1 MAQRAGSRKGRA
13 SARASGMSTKAGSR
27 TEAPAPS
34 ATPRPWALV
43 SALAVIALLASFTPF
58 AIAQTRACDGEACRV
73 NRNHTIEIYNLMAND
88 FNQTEFE
95 QALVAAANLTGASVV
110 QVTVR
115 EADTVCDSGTPTGF
129 DARTDPITRSTCSQE
144 RRRRNATMPSP
155 PPPPSTT
162 TMTSN
167 TTAMPATMASNS
179 TTVPATMPSNM
190 TTTAS
195 NTTMPSNSTAMPA
208 TTAVNATTTTT
219 TTTTT
224 TMDPCTC
231 AENQYVVEACNP
243 TQNITNATCADC
255 STCDA
260 GQFVATNCRGMTDT
274 QCGNCTDGTFQSMTA
289 HLEMSCKP
297 CTDTCGSG
305 TFLASA
311 CTRTMD
317 TQCSACPDNT
327 FQSADSHNL
336 TSCTTCDTCT
346 AGEFAFLQCTPTSNI
361 LCNNCTGF
369 TYQDLLMHNSSTC
382 KDCSMCGQG
391 QFVADACTAT
401 TNTNCSACTGAT
413 FQNMTSH
420 YEMECQACSM
430 CGQGT
435 FLAMAC
441 NRTSDAMCS
450 ACQNGTYQDS
460 SSHLE
465 EQCKQCGR
473 CDPGQRL
480 LSPCTATSNTSC
492 VACDSGTWQNA
503 TGHLDPTCM
512 MCSKCGLGQK
522 LTTNCTLTANTVC
535 TTCEDG
541 TFQDTD
547 DHTLESCTACR
558 TCTAGEEFESSP
570 CAASADRACDPITT
584 CDPRYSRERYAPT
597 PTSDRVCLDFRK
609 AAVTVVVQVD
619 TLETEIDAT
628 RAAIEAAIQD
638 GSNGPLARELRKL
651 DDAAYNNTEVTYLPQ
666 VSRFDVPSEG
676 RQFVY
681 LDLQFAASS
690 TQFDIQKL
698 DLLDVLDAFLLNATE
713 DADATATF
721 MERSTVSTTTTNTT
735 TNATTTTY
743 STTALFRVDVDAA
756 LTITTDALNAMAAAI
771 DAANTTSLQR
781 TAGPTPNGEPVMF
794 IPCEPCRSTTH
805 PGLYQE
811 LGFCGGLCL
820 QCTECS
826 LDQYLTNVCEGT
838 SDAQCNALPTEF
850 ETAPPVNVI
859 GVNTNHI
866 LPTAASQQQD
876 QAMDASMRVNRSFVF
891 TNIAPGESTW
901 VAVSGEPE
909 DGAQMVTRPLAP
921 AAQVDCAPVLDNVYA
936 TYPTAQVVLA
946 ALDASGHSRVAR
958 TNVTVRFVAADD
970 EDAEVTATCTMPTD
984 GPAVCNAWTT
994 FADAWFSSAG
1004 PRLVDVTFKYT
1015 TPRADGEGYETSPDM
1030 ACGQLTL
1037 GPTQQEVLGV
1047 SSSIAAVVTPTNSVF
1062 ENDTVDVAVI
1072 ARHDWAVHSF
1082 GVSLRCGNCRIE
1094 MSEANTAAWSISSTV
1109 TTDEESGE
1117 QMLVVAGIARDLTD
1131 EPKFSEQRSFSLFTA
1146 TVHAVPAAEDSML
1159 VLRGNIDSFLQAT
1172 CGSRPRVSSSN
1183 LPRFTSS
1190 ANAARLYVAA
1200 VVMEQVTE
1208 NRQQLALAPSAVA
1221 FASDNT
1227 DVATV
1232 AQSNDDPATVT
1243 TTATSGLAAITAQWP
1258 KATCARKTFEAAVN
1272 VTTTDATVV
1281 SIAVSPTSV
1290 DLVVPFANAGAAE
1303 AVTGLPSSAA
1313 FTVTRTLS
1321 DGSVET
1327 VTSASFTSAD
1337 ENCGDFTGMLALE
1350 TDAVASECTYTTVD
1364 GDLMASVTVNKYALD
1379 AVRMTVTA
1387 RGVEGSATHTSGAAA
1402 AEQFEVPPIGAGAT
1416 AWPALTASCVAVFN
1430 TTKQDMAVTVQLRQV
1445 ATMAQAVFA
1454 SSFTA
1459 ANDDQQDQEDAAL
1472 ALQPADA
1479 SLQITTSIAGNATL
1493 SATFGGLTATT
1504 AVLFAAGD
1512 DASLPLSVTGASVA
1526 DVVANANGTFPL
1538 LGRVN
1543 ATFTLD
1549 IAAEVTGEPLSPGQV
1564 RLDDGSLAIRSLVT
1578 FTSSNTD
1585 ALSVDAHGI
1594 ITLHDGSATEVT
1606 IGIAVNGTVQATV
1619 TCLPSLLP
1627 AEGAGS
1633 FGPHGVSAASFSRV
1647 RVPLHVEAENL
1658 RAAVLSLTYDP
1669 ALLALATVELGSD
1682 VQFAFLDFNVRT
1694 PGELSVFVVI
1704 PGNAITSDDLELG
1717 VAVFTTRNLT
1727 TTSPQLS
1734 LGGSVVEVDANGN
1747 PSLVELDA
1755 TTSSL
1760 FVETTPMM
1768 MTRRR
1773 RSSLTSDG
1781 AADLELDAAAMV
1793 ANTLARRR
1801 RSGPRGTLTT
1811 VLANHPTFDM
1821 NGDGVLDVLDVL
1833 MLSDVYSGRL
1843 TENDLAEGADADTNS
1858 DGIVSFDDVSF
1869 LLSLAAGRLVALRRV
1884 AVTTVQAAD
1893 SDCMLSFNVSVLLT
1907 NITLS
1912 TPEADDTRLYLDVAG
1927 VASSS
1932 DFDATFAAAST
1943 APGPNFKFVRIPY
1956 ARTNRTEDTGAY
1968 FLQASTPLASS
1979 DQLGVSVLQVDGSG
1993 AYNFHTRQDMIVNN
2007 TLDASFDVDGTNVSL
2022 FLPFGYAP
2030 IRAFTNTMDT
2040 PTCLAQR
2047 RPVITDF
2054 TRPDPDAMNV
2064 VDGYLLLLDW
2074 TAPPTPPNAIT
2085 RYFVQYRDLNV
2096 TGAPVIEKSVDGNT
2110 LHLDLTDQIL
2120 PYHTY
2125 EVQVQAEF
2133 GNRRSVISTPA
2144 TAQTHQDTPNM
2155 PPQLD
2160 AIAVINATAVN
2171 VTWTPLDETDLN
2183 GVVQY
2188 LVLVQRLDDEPN
2200 ADPNAPSQFVRTV
2213 DHPASSIV
2221 FTGLEESVKYNV
2233 TIQARTNVDTGF
2245 AISATEFY
2253 LPAIVFE
2260 TDDAPPDLPPAVVSI
2275 VPSDTS
2281 FTITWEAPPPETHNS
2296 DLVAYLVRVRRA
2308 ANTTYA
2314 DNTTITDA
2322 DFGGADDWHVF
2333 RYSAQT
2339 FTKDFT
2345 TLESGDPLHPAIVY
2359 EFQMQTE
2366 GSMSSLLS
2374 PWSET
2379 YTVRLLES
2387 APTGNVTN
2395 TDVTT
2400 TSSSLMVEWQ
2410 LPEPLERKGL
2420 ITNFTIVYSRQD
2432 DDPRVATDSLDN
2444 CPASV
2449 CNSFVPANGDVVYT
2463 WPLVGLEAYVTY
2475 TVEVRAWTSAGIG
2488 PAATFVIRTDEAIP
2502 SAPVVFGDVSV
2513 TPRTVDIDFDPL
2525 PVPDRNG
2532 IVAYTATLTISTDPF
2547 YTQRIDSTLA
2557 ASLPIVT
2564 EFENQPNSTIT
2575 FQATGLQP
2583 FMEYTLE
2590 VVPHTS
2596 VGDGEAN
2603 TITVLTEEETPTA
2616 PAITNV
2622 QVLADDTAQEKR
2634 VRVSVN
2640 IRPLNRRNGVLQN
2653 LTIEYGNDAFGD
2665 LATLQTP
2672 LTSAER
2678 ATTTV
2683 SRVIDGLRAGVLYS
2697 FTATVTNRAPV
2708 SPESP
2713 TSPSFSKTT
2722 DEYIPTGPVLN
2733 LVAAEETDETDA
2745 SKRVLLTWNPPT
2757 LATRNGII
2765 TEYRVVV
2772 RVTPNQQAQAQVHS
2786 DLTYS
2791 LAELGSNN
2799 QGDGL
2804 STRFTSL
2811 GAYDKYT
2818 FSVTPLTAIGEGTD
2832 TTTVSTPDNNGILSP
2847 ALPGASVGQLTTTKG
2862 TTTLDVSWNALA
2874 VSDWNDAS
2882 LQYRVILTQLADDH
2896 SDTPAE
2902 HVVATQETST
2912 TSVSFS
2918 GLQEYVQYKVDV
2930 YPINSVFVGMEQA
2943 GGFDASALL
2952 TTNTVRTEA
2961 APPAATPVITD
2972 RSNDAHSITVQW
2984 GRIAMHDFNGP
2995 PRHYVVS
3002 YKGLAV
3008 DYVENGGQSAT
3019 SPELD
3024 ATDVIVPYDA
3034 SEENPSVT
3042 LMDLEPNRMYEI
3054 KVAPEN
3060 TEFAPGPF
3068 SATES
3073 VQTWSFRPAELPT
3086 VQFHDDRPN
3095 GESKQTTLRIT
3106 WPIINTRF
3114 GPVRQVQ
3121 VIVEPEDSRHFN
3133 TMYNCTSA
3141 SGEDECAFGDWQT
3154 NENARVNKQTPR
3166 AYIAFQRQYT
3176 GDDATQT
3183 SGSLVVGD
3191 ELNYGGF
3198 FNGPLRA
3205 GTTYTVRLRAFT
3217 QSGDGTEMFDTVG
3230 PIKEPVYDE
3239 KGRLISS
3246 PQASTSS
3253 PAASPIG
3260 AIVGA
3265 IIVVLIIVV
3274 LVFLFV
3280 RYRRNQKSK
3289 PPLFE
3294 SSAPSNGTTNVHS
3307 SQGNPYFGNGGSNG
3321 YGQAVSSLQ
3330 TSASSMPMS
3339 PMGYAQNGQHHQ
3351 QQQGGLA
3358 ARGNMP
3364 VQQPPGASMASTSF
3378 GGPPVPVRPPG
3389 TMAAP
3394 VVAGDS
3400 SSIYSSMGGAGAP
3413 QMPPVQ
3419 RHEVSVPDL
3428 PRVIEQMSANSNFI
3442 FSEEYECVEKG
3453 DQFPRTSSQLDANR
3467 SKNRYANILA
3477 YDYTRVKLSVIG
3489 GDPNSDYINANYIDG
3504 YSVPKYYIAA
3514 QGPLPHT
3521 VIDFWRMIWENRTT
3535 VIVMVTRLEEKG
3547 RIKCHQYWPQ
3557 AVGDQLPL
3565 TTNMSIWFT
3574 KQEEFPDFVIRT
3586 LTVQVGRQSRTVTQ
3600 FQYVSWPDHG
3610 VPDST
3615 AGIITMLRKAKVLR
3629 SQPNAGPMVV
3639 HCSAGVGRTGTF
3651 LALDYN
3657 LDKASRESR
3666 VDIFGCLNMMRRQRN
3681 TMVQT
3686 EDQYIFIYS
3695 SLCDA
3700 LSTAVTEMSPKSLRK
3715 HFHELRRPVAGSNM
3729 SNLEQEFNRLAQG
3742 PAPAVRTDSAQ
3753 ILANKEKNRF
3763 NNILPFDNTRVK
3775 LQTVPGVVGSDY
3787 INASFIDGF
3796 KQKGAFIATQGPLEN
3811 TLADFWR
3818 MVWEQGV
3825 HSVVMMTHLEENG
3838 RVKSEQYWPDPDE
3851 PPLNFGDYQ
3860 VTLLSEVNRGFFMER
3875 TMMLVNLLLDETREV
3890 KQWQYLE
3897 WPTQGT
3903 PTAGTNLVR
3912 MIQEIEQYANS
3923 RVVMPQEESIYGN
3936 REIINEHAILQQ
3948 MKPLVVHCSAG
3959 VGRTGVFVAA
3969 MICLKRMRE
3978 ENKMDLYQV
3987 TKHMRTQ
3994 RMAMIQTPDQYA
4006 FVYRV
4011 VLDWL
4016 DMSAPVQAQPESMYS
4031 SMPAGG
4037 KAPRL
4042 SLQQEVDSQ
4051 LPMRN
4056 ESDSDTTRVHHGHA
4070 QPPTG
4075 APPVRRPPPSIP
4087 PKSTS
4092 IKLKAGS
4099 NEEGGYGFDA

>member
-1 MAQRAGSRKGRA
+1 
-13 SARASGMSTKAGSR
+13 
-27 TEAPAPS
+27 
-34 ATPRPWALV
+34 
-43 SALAVIALLASFTPF
+43 
-58 AIAQTRACDGEACRV
+58 
-73 NRNHTIEIYNLMAND
+73 
-88 FNQTEFE
+88 
-95 QALVAAANLTGASVV
+95 
-110 QVTVR
+110 
-115 EADTVCDSGTPTGF
+115 
-129 DARTDPITRSTCSQE
+129 
-144 RRRRNATMPSP
+144 
-155 PPPPSTT
+155 
-162 TMTSN
+162 
-167 TTAMPATMASNS
+167 
-179 TTVPATMPSNM
+179 
-190 TTTAS
+190 
-195 NTTMPSNSTAMPA
+195 
-208 TTAVNATTTTT
+208 
-219 TTTTT
+219 
-224 TMDPCTC
+224 
-231 AENQYVVEACNP
+231 
-243 TQNITNATCADC
+243 
-255 STCDA
+255 
-260 GQFVATNCRGMTDT
+260 
-274 QCGNCTDGTFQSMTA
+274 
-289 HLEMSCKP
+289 
-297 CTDTCGSG
+297 
-305 TFLASA
+305 
-311 CTRTMD
+311 
-317 TQCSACPDNT
+317 
-327 FQSADSHNL
+327 
-336 TSCTTCDTCT
+336 
-346 AGEFAFLQCTPTSNI
+346 
-361 LCNNCTGF
+361 
-369 TYQDLLMHNSSTC
+369 MHNSSTC

-450 ACQNGTYQDS
+450 PCQDGTYQDS
-460 SSHLE
+460 SSHLQ

-492 VACDSGTWQNA
+492 AACNSGTWQNA

-547 DHTLESCTACR
+547 DHTFESCTACR
-558 TCTAGEEFESSP
+558 TCAAGEEFESSP
-570 CAASADRACDPITT
+570 CTASADRACDPITT

-609 AAVTVVVQVD
+609 AAVTVMVQVD

-698 DLLDVLDAFLLNATE
+698 DLLDVLGAFLLNATE

-721 MERSTVSTTTTNTT
+721 MERSTVTTTTTNTT
-735 TNATTTTY
+735 TNATTTTH

-781 TAGPTPNGEPVMF
+781 TAGPTANGEP
-794 IPCEPCRSTTH
+794 
-805 PGLYQE
+805 E

-850 ETAPPVNVI
+850 ETAPPVNVV

-866 LPTAASQQQD
+866 LPAAASQQQD

-921 AAQVDCAPVLDNVYA
+921 AAQVDCAPVLDNVYS

-958 TNVTVRFVAADD
+958 KHD

-984 GPAVCNAWTT
+984 GPAVCNARTT

-1004 PRLVDVTFKYT
+1004 PRLVDVTYKYT

-1037 GPTQQEVLGV
+1037 GPAQQEVLGV
-1047 SSSIAAVVTPTNSVF
+1047 SSNIAAVVTPTNSVY

-1131 EPKFSEQRSFSLFTA
+1131 EPRFSEQRSFSLFTA

-1159 VLRGNIDSFLQAT
+1159 VLRGNIDSFLQVRNRRPIVDTRTRDVKLPVLANDGSGVDAT
-1172 CGSRPRVSSSN
+1172 SWTQPILAIEPVRAHVFVGGGLGVVFDTASITDATTDLPVSLVGVWPRGDALRNVANPETDLVDCQLVDMSAVLDAVSCSAVSLAPFTPQDMPTTDPVELQLSVGGMAAFGTANIMLMRPASKLTIAPPGDISSDTTVVLRPIREVNATSNACADVQFMSSWLQVSASFPNGVTLDVTGIAAMTTSNSNVATIDTATSVVSGVGAGSASFVCTNNHDCADTTISVMSDVPAVALGVRAYAVGGATFTATINDAGNLWVSAAVSVSSSN
-1183 LPRFTSS
+1183 LLRFTSS
-1190 ANAARLYVAA
+1190 ANAARLHVAA
-1200 VVMEQVTE
+1200 VVMEQVTD
-1208 NRQQLALAPSAVA
+1208 NRQQLALAPAAVA

-1669 ALLALATVELGSD
+1669 ALLTLATVELGSD

-1760 FVETTPMM
+1760 SVETTPMM

-1884 AVTTVQAAD
+1884 AVTPVQAAD

-1912 TPEADDTRLYLDVAG
+1912 TPKGDDTRLYLDVAG

-2160 AIAVINATAVN
+2160 AVAVINATAVN

-2213 DHPASSIV
+2213 NHPVSSTM

-2233 TIQARTNVDTGF
+2233 TLQARTNVDTGF

-2260 TDDAPPDLPPAVVSI
+2260 TGDVPPDPPELVSI

-2308 ANTTYA
+2308 ASTTYA

-2339 FTKDFT
+2339 FTKEFT
-2345 TLESGDPLHPAIVY
+2345 TLDFVNLLHPAIVY
-2359 EFQMQTE
+2359 EFQTQTE
-2366 GSMSSLLS
+2366 GTSSLFS

-2532 IVAYTATLTISTDPF
+2532 IAAYTATLTISTDPF
-2547 YTQRIDSTLA
+2547 YTQRIDSALA
-2557 ASLPIVT
+2557 ASLPVVT
-2564 EFENQPNSTIT
+2564 EFENQPNSTLT

-2697 FTATVTNRAPV
+2697 FTATVANRAPV

-3042 LMDLEPNRMYEI
+3042 LTDLEPNRMYEI

-3141 SGEDECAFGDWQT
+3141 SGEDECAFGGWET
-3154 NENARVNKQTPR
+3154 SENARVNKQTPR
-3166 AYIAFQRQYT
+3166 AYIAVQRLYT

-3230 PIKEPVYDE
+3230 TISEPVYDE

-3246 PQASTSS
+3246 PQASTTTSS
-3253 PAASPIG
+3253 SSGGSPVGIIAGGAS
-3260 AIVGA
+3260 ATA
-3265 IIVVLIIVV
+3265 LVLIV
-3274 LVFLFV
+3274 LVVVILQAC
-3280 RYRRNQKSK
+3280 RS
-3289 PPLFE
+3289 
-3294 SSAPSNGTTNVHS
+3294 GTTKTARLPAPTNDGLMMTANNPTF
-3307 SQGNPYFGNGGSNG
+3307 SQP
-3321 YGQAVSSLQ
+3321 
-3330 TSASSMPMS
+3330 
-3339 PMGYAQNGQHHQ
+3339 GQHVHDHHVYAE
-3351 QQQGGLA
+3351 LSTSEEEAAA
-3358 ARGNMP
+3358 ARMQQLRFRWNPAVYDIGP
-3364 VQQPPGASMASTSF
+3364 VDGAGAATNGDTLGTRLQGMASTRTHAWEPHTF
-3378 GGPPVPVRPPG
+3378 DVYGGHGTTAAGNDSPVRDEEPAES
-3389 TMAAP
+3389 AAEKTDGAYDTVIGVGVGGLP
-3394 VVAGDS
+3394 ESQEEDDDTAGEEREESRKREEGQQLAQLRLKQKDDES
-3400 SSIYSSMGGAGAP
+3400 PY
-3413 QMPPVQ
+3413 
-3419 RHEVSVPDL
+3419 E
-3428 PRVIEQMSANSNFI
+3428 VIE
-3442 FSEEYECVEKG
+3442 
-3453 DQFPRTSSQLDANR
+3453 
-3467 SKNRYANILA
+3467 
-3477 YDYTRVKLSVIG
+3477 
-3489 GDPNSDYINANYIDG
+3489 
-3504 YSVPKYYIAA
+3504 
-3514 QGPLPHT
+3514 
-3521 VIDFWRMIWENRTT
+3521 
-3535 VIVMVTRLEEKG
+3535 
-3547 RIKCHQYWPQ
+3547 
-3557 AVGDQLPL
+3557 
-3565 TTNMSIWFT
+3565 
-3574 KQEEFPDFVIRT
+3574 
-3586 LTVQVGRQSRTVTQ
+3586 
-3600 FQYVSWPDHG
+3600 
-3610 VPDST
+3610 
-3615 AGIITMLRKAKVLR
+3615 
-3629 SQPNAGPMVV
+3629 
-3639 HCSAGVGRTGTF
+3639 
-3651 LALDYN
+3651 
-3657 LDKASRESR
+3657 
-3666 VDIFGCLNMMRRQRN
+3666 
-3681 TMVQT
+3681 
-3686 EDQYIFIYS
+3686 
-3695 SLCDA
+3695 
-3700 LSTAVTEMSPKSLRK
+3700 
-3715 HFHELRRPVAGSNM
+3715 
-3729 SNLEQEFNRLAQG
+3729 
-3742 PAPAVRTDSAQ
+3742 
-3753 ILANKEKNRF
+3753 
-3763 NNILPFDNTRVK
+3763 
-3775 LQTVPGVVGSDY
+3775 
-3787 INASFIDGF
+3787 GF
-3796 KQKGAFIATQGPLEN
+3796 
-3811 TLADFWR
+3811 AD
-3818 MVWEQGV
+3818 V
-3825 HSVVMMTHLEENG
+3825 
-3838 RVKSEQYWPDPDE
+3838 
-3851 PPLNFGDYQ
+3851 
-3860 VTLLSEVNRGFFMER
+3860 
-3875 TMMLVNLLLDETREV
+3875 
-3890 KQWQYLE
+3890 
-3897 WPTQGT
+3897 
-3903 PTAGTNLVR
+3903 
-3912 MIQEIEQYANS
+3912 
-3923 RVVMPQEESIYGN
+3923 
-3936 REIINEHAILQQ
+3936 
-3948 MKPLVVHCSAG
+3948 
-3959 VGRTGVFVAA
+3959 
-3969 MICLKRMRE
+3969 
-3978 ENKMDLYQV
+3978 
-3987 TKHMRTQ
+3987 
-3994 RMAMIQTPDQYA
+3994 
-4006 FVYRV
+4006 
-4011 VLDWL
+4011 
-4016 DMSAPVQAQPESMYS
+4016 DMSSA
-4031 SMPAGG
+4031 
-4037 KAPRL
+4037 
-4042 SLQQEVDSQ
+4042 
-4051 LPMRN
+4051 
-4056 ESDSDTTRVHHGHA
+4056 
-4070 QPPTG
+4070 
-4075 APPVRRPPPSIP
+4075 
-4087 PKSTS
+4087 
-4092 IKLKAGS
+4092 
-4099 NEEGGYGFDA
+4099 